1 MTKILKEHGSEAII
15 EAKSALK
22 ISVQGLLTKVK
33 MLISKLNQIQNENWE
48 LKEQNKTLD
57 QKVNELKLALTQT
70 NTESLSKDKTIS
82 DLKNNLLNEKSGS
95 VSVQDKEVVRSRIK
109 ELISRIDVH
118 LDQIDENQ

>member
-1 MTKILKEHGSEAII
+1 MTKNIKEHGSESII

-57 QKVNELKLALTQT
+57 QKVNELKLSLTQT
-70 NTESLSKDKTIS
+70 NSESLSKDKTIS
-82 DLKNNLLNEKSGS
+82 DLKNNLLHEKSPG